1 MKVIFLEDVKGT
13 ASAGDT
19 KEVADG
25 FARNFLLPRRLALP
39 ATRANLDQLRRRVA
53 VAAARVDKQ
62 VKSAQEMAG
71 RLEAT
76 QVVLTVKAGEGGRL
90 YGSVT
95 NVDVAEGL
103 AEQGFALDRRKI
115 TFKEPVKALGEH
127 EAEIRLHPK
136 VVARVTVR
144 VEPR

>member
-13 ASAGDT
+13 ANAGDT

-39 ATRANLDQLRRRVA
+39 ATRANLDQLRKRVA
-53 VAAARVDKQ
+53 VAAGRVDKQ
-62 VKSAQEMAG
+62 VKTAQEIAG

-103 AEQGFALDRRKI
+103 AAQGFALDRRKI
-115 TFKEPVKALGEH
+115 TFKEPIRALGEH
-127 EAEIRLHPK
+127 QAQVRLHPK
-136 VVARVTVR
+136 VVAHVTVR
-144 VEPR
+144 VDPR